1 MHDVSPP
8 RPEAAPE
15 CSAAWL
21 ARAGLRP
28 TRQRRALADLLLAG
42 GNRHLTA
49 EALHGEAMRADVDV
63 SLATVYNTLKAFT
76 SVGLLRE
83 IAIEP
88 GRVYYDT
95 RSDDHPHFY
104 YEDDGTIAD
113 APAGSVAFA
122 ALPDAPEGTEIAWID
137 IVVRLRRT

>member
-1 MHDVSPP
+1 MVSSD
-8 RPEAAPE
+8 AARQGE
-15 CSAAWL
+15 NCATWL

-28 TRQRRALADLLLAG
+28 TRQRCALAALLIGG

-49 EALHGEAMRADVDV
+49 EALHGEAQGAAMGV

-76 SVGLLRE
+76 AAGLLRE

-95 RSDDHPHFY
+95 RIDDHPHFY
-104 YEDDGTIAD
+104 HESDGTIAD
-113 APAGSVAFA
+113 APVGSVAFA
-122 ALPDAPEGTEIAWID
+122 SLPEAPEGMEIASVD
-137 IVVRLRRT
+137 VVVRLRAK